1 MDTELLALSVLTA
14 AETAHVFSQF
24 EPSIFTIKRLAVP
37 EGAEKEI
44 RQGYIP
50 ALALGLGI
58 AGAVTF
64 IVKSKLPLFMALVV
78 AAFTIGIYE
87 WAIATAG
94 D

>member
-37 EGAEKEI
+37 EGAVREI
-44 RQGYIP
+44 REGYVP

-58 AGAVTF
+58 AGAVSFLT
-64 IVKSKLPLFMALVV
+64 KSKLPFMMALLV
-78 AAFTIGIYE
+78 AAFTIGVYE
-87 WAIATAG
+87 WAIASG
-94 D
+94 